1 MPPKLT
7 QQNLHLRFPDGVA
20 RALLW
25 GVTGSLGTDRIE
37 ALRYS
42 TDFDCSIETIAQRR
56 TSMTQRNWIAAAVL
70 TCGLTAALAATA
82 TPASATDQKCEPDKL
97 AMKYPSLVG
106 KTIKIAQDGESP
118 PFSFRDPKDFNHIVG
133 LDTELAEA
141 VFACAGIPIKIV
153 TGEWSGLLP
162 SVIAGQADVTWD
174 ILYYTPER
182 AKKVDFVTYL
192 TAATGALVA
201 KGNPKNI
208 HSIDGVCGMRATAG
222 LATVEEAAFR
232 DIAAKCIAAGKP
244 AVTIVTYPNIPGGTR
259 LIQNDRAD
267 VLMSG
272 LTLVNQLI
280 ANNPKSFEL
289 AYKIITDYKI
299 AAAVT
304 KGNKELEQ
312 AIYDGLNVMIANGT
326 YKTIV
331 EKYGLDLSLARTPEI
346 LTE

>member
-1 MPPKLT
+1 M
-7 QQNLHLRFPDGVA
+7 
-20 RALLW
+20 
-25 GVTGSLGTDRIE
+25 S
-37 ALRYS
+37 
-42 TDFDCSIETIAQRR
+42 
-56 TSMTQRNWIAAAVL
+56 QRNWIAAAVL
-70 TCGLTAALAATA
+70 TCGLTAAFAATA
-82 TPASATDQKCEPDKL
+82 TSASAMDQKCEPDKL

-208 HSIDGVCGMRATAG
+208 HSIDAVCGMRATAG

-232 DIAAKCIAAGKP
+232 DIAAKCIAAGKL
-244 AVTIVTYPNIPGGTR
+244 AVTIITYPNIPGGTR

-304 KGNKELEQ
+304 KGNKELQQ

-326 YKTIV
+326 YKTIL